1 MSLGENTGYE
11 LLLCLGRGDV
21 VTVTRGGGGDWRVES
36 QAARAGK
43 TDVMTH

>member
-1 MSLGENTGYE
+1 MSLGENTVQE
-11 LLLCLGRGDV
+11 LYSVEARGRGCNCY
-21 VTVTRGGGGDWRVES
+21 GGEGESRVES